1 MHGQDL
7 LERIRVAEER
17 ADAAEKARAADAVEH
32 ARLLAAERERAD
44 AAAARADAAAAR
56 ADAAA
61 ARADAAQ
68 ERADAAQERADAA
81 QERADTAER
90 NTESNFKLFVESHN
104 NEFKQPQLK
113 CTFFIATLKRL
124 KNVLF
129 FWLKR
134 MKNLEI

>member
-56 ADAAA
+56 ADAA
-61 ARADAAQ
+61 
-68 ERADAAQERADAA
+68 

-129 FWLKR
+129 F
-134 MKNLEI
+134 